1 MLMKSVYLGAAALS
15 LGLMLFEAP
24 SGSVLASSPDR
35 GKVQRQTATTTGSTE
50 LSIARRRAIATW
62 IFIGGISGGK

>member
-1 MLMKSVYLGAAALS
+1 MLMKSVYIGAAALS

-24 SGSVLASSPDR
+24 RGGVLASSPDR
-35 GKVQRQTATTTGSTE
+35 GKVQRQTATTTGSAE
-50 LSIARRRAIATW
+50 LATARRRTIATW